1 MSDRTDAARRAKA
14 LPRSARRKG
23 PLNRLPPETGVAVV
37 LIIAVLYLS
46 FTQPYFLQRDNFRLI
61 AKQSAEIGILATGMT
76 YIIATGGID
85 ISVGSVVGLCSL
97 VLGALSVV
105 LGWSLWIS
113 IIVCLGVG
121 AACGLIN
128 GLLIARV
135 GMPSIIATL
144 AMYAA
149 ARAGALLVHSGGH
162 ISNIPTDLVN
172 FAQTDF
178 AGVPSV
184 AWIAII
190 VAVSGAV
197 ILRRTNAGRLVLA
210 LGGNREASR
219 MSGVNVKLVEMLIYT
234 AVGMLAGLA
243 AVITTARAAT
253 AEPNAG
259 TTYEIQAITA
269 VVLGGTPITGGRAT
283 ILGTILGVI
292 TVTVLRD
299 GVALA
304 GQDANM
310 QQLIIGVALL
320 IAVEVERWRLR
331 QAAASI
337 EVAA

>member
-1 MSDRTDAARRAKA
+1 MSGQAGTASRAKTA
-14 LPRSARRKG
+14 SKSARRKR
-23 PLNRLPPETGVAVV
+23 LLHRLPPETGVAAV

-76 YIIATGGID
+76 YVIATGGID
-85 ISVGSVVGLCSL
+85 ISVGSVVGLCAL

-105 LGWSLWIS
+105 LGWSLWVS
-113 IIVCLGVG
+113 ILVCLAVG

-149 ARAGALLVHSGGH
+149 ARAGALVVDNGGH
-162 ISNIPTDLVN
+162 ISNIPTILVN

-178 AGVPSV
+178 AGVPAV

-190 VAVSGAV
+190 IAVLGAV
-197 ILRRTNAGRLVLA
+197 ILRRTNAGRMVLA

-219 MSGVNVKLVEMLIYT
+219 MSGINVKWVETLVYT
-234 AVGMLAGLA
+234 AVGLLAGLA
-243 AVITTARAAT
+243 AIITTARAAT

-310 QQLIIGVALL
+310 QQLIIGIALL

-331 QAAASI
+331 QAAAAI
-337 EVAA
+337 EVGS